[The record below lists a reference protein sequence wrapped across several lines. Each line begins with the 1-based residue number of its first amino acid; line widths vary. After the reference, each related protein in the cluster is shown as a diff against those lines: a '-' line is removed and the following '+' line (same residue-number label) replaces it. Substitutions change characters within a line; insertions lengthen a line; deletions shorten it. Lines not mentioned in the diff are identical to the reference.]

1 MVFVSTGIGMFL
13 GSGHAL
19 RSRGRE
25 IQDERDKTLKA
36 LQSVFRSTEELSSDV
51 DAHTR
56 DLVSAERRVEQIE
69 APADFEEAQRE
80 IIHQISAVITANRKL
95 EDDLVCTRYELQ
107 EQEQELDRTRV
118 EARTDQLSG
127 VGNRKAFEEHL
138 PFMLLN
144 HKRKGEPFALILLDV
159 DHFKWI
165 NDTHGHQAGDQVVMI
180 LGKTLKELL
189 RPRDYVARYGGDEFA
204 IMLAEVDMDAAIKA
218 SQRVRIEVER
228 TTFDCGLNGARVAV
242 TFSMGLALVSED
254 DTPES
259 LVKKADGALYK
270 SKNRGRN
277 QLNWYSDESGDE
289 VVRNGVNAPIVGPST
304 AASQT
309 AETS

>member
-1 MVFVSTGIGMFL
+1 MVVVSMGIGIYL
-13 GSGHAL
+13 GFGLAL
-19 RSRGRE
+19 RSRGKA
-25 IQDERDKTLKA
+25 IQEERDKTLKA
-36 LQSVFRSTEELSSDV
+36 LQAVFRSTEELSSDV

-56 DLVSAERRVEQIE
+56 DLVSVERRVEQIE
-69 APADFEEAQRE
+69 APEDFGEAQKE

-118 EARTDQLSG
+118 EARTDELSG

-144 HKRKGEPFALILLDV
+144 YKRKGESFALILLDV

-204 IMLAEVDMDAAIKA
+204 IMLAEVDLDAAIKA

-228 TTFDCGLNGARVAV
+228 TTFDCGVKGARVAV
-242 TFSMGLALVSED
+242 TFSMGLAIISEN

-259 LVKKADGALYK
+259 LVKKADGALYQ
-270 SKNRGRN
+270 SKHRGRN
-277 QLNWYSDESGDE
+277 QLNWHADEPTND
-289 VVRNGVNAPIVGPST
+289 VAPDAANATTADQTS
-304 AASQT
+304 AASET
-309 AETS
+309 AESS